1 MSSTG
6 QQAINLSRVQR
17 CDQDWDRMPLVA
29 GGRQCLQCDKRIID
43 MTRLSPAG
51 IAAVHLASA
60 EPVCGRYT
68 DEQLSA
74 KPPHPPRSAAWRRSP
89 AMVSLLSLL
98 LHEPA
103 DAAGAAAPAIERI
116 AEKSTDRTI
125 TPHGPVREAAQD
137 SLLLRGRVV
146 ERSGNKLEGVPFVN
160 VQVVGTPIG
169 AVTDF
174 DGGFALDLSTL
185 DGTTDSVTVEVV
197 FIGYAR
203 QRRRIALH
211 HTNALVFDFTGT
223 EQDAIV
229 FAVKYKRPPLH
240 KRVWWGIKGLFT
252 RQR

>member
-1 MSSTG
+1 MSGTG

-17 CDQDWDRMPLVA
+17 CDQDWDRMPQVL
-29 GGRQCLQCDKRIID
+29 GGRQCLHCDKRIID
-43 MTRLSPAG
+43 MSRLSSAE

-68 DEQLSA
+68 EEQLIA
-74 KPPHPPRSAAWRRSP
+74 KPLHPPRSAGWRRSP
-89 AMVSLLSLL
+89 AIVSLLSLL

-103 DAAGAAAPAIERI
+103 DVAGAAPPAIERF
-116 AEKSTDRTI
+116 ADLAADRTV
-125 TPHGPVREAAQD
+125 TPHEPVREMAQD

-146 ERSGNKLEGVPFVN
+146 ERSGDKLEGVPFVN

-169 AVTDF
+169 AATDV
-174 DGGFALDLSTL
+174 DGGFALDLSVL

-197 FIGYAR
+197 YIGYAR

-211 HTNALVFDFTGT
+211 DTNELVFDFTGL
-223 EQDAIV
+223 EQREIV

-240 KRVWWGIKGLFT
+240 KRVWWGIRSIFT
-252 RQR
+252 KRS